1 LLAVGERADYI
12 VIIHDRRHPCRPA
25 IAHQVGLAYLLVQAE
40 YLQRVGISRRGS
52 PRRRDP
58 EPAG

>member
-1 LLAVGERADYI
+1 LLAVGERADDI

-40 YLQRVGISRRGS
+40 YLQRRDLKTRKPTP
-52 PRRRDP
+52 PRP
-58 EPAG
+58 